1 MLIKTKIGKILPNMR
16 APNPVEYTQQEYY
29 CEGCSEVF
37 KEETKFH
44 KPKKMFLCGKCFL
57 KADKSET

>member
-1 MLIKTKIGKILPNMR
+1 MLIKTKIGKILPITKSPKP
-16 APNPVEYTQQEYY
+16 AEYTQQEYY

-57 KADKSET
+57 KADKI